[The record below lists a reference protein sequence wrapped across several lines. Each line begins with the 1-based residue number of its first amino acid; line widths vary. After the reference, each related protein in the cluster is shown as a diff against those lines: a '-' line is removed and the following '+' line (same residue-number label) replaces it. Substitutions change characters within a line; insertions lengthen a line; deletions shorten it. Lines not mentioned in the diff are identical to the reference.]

1 MVVAANYNFGQW
13 QELRGMFVDAR
24 KDQRAVSWEIS
35 AGSACRIGEHPQ
47 PQPQLYSPNQ
57 MNSDDCY
64 KQINNGSGIESDKF
78 NYTWE
83 TAALSLVGRNVDFVW
98 VIVGISQC
106 AVAFQRHVRSE
117 PPWPTLL
124 RASLGCGSGPCGGT
138 CQKRTGKQEC
148 SVGNAE

>member
-1 MVVAANYNFGQW
+1 MAGVTRHVCRCTKGSTCRVLGDLSWKRVSN
-13 QELRGMFVDAR
+13 R
-24 KDQRAVSWEIS
+24 RA
-35 AGSACRIGEHPQ
+35 
-47 PQPQLYSPNQ
+47 SPTSTTALFSKPDD
-57 MNSDDCY
+57 SDDCC
-64 KQINNGSGIESDKF
+64 KQINNGSGIESDQF
-78 NYTWE
+78 NYTSE
-83 TAALSLVGRNVDFVW
+83 TAALSLVGRNVDFVR